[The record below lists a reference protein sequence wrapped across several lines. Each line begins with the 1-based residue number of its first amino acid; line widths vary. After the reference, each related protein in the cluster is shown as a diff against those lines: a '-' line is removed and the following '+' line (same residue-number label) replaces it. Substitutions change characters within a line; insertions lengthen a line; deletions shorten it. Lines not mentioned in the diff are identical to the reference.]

1 MFHVYFQFHAQDEF
15 GNLQYG
21 YNNMNSVKQE
31 TGNTYTGVTGAYS
44 YVDANNLLQRV
55 EYVADG
61 AGFRVADSRL
71 PVFNPEPLVAPTFN
85 PEPIV
90 APKVRQ
96 LLLNSIFFSLSLYRT
111 LRRLQRQRLHSK
123 QHLKLLLKPLKRPMN
138 KL

>member
-1 MFHVYFQFHAQDEF
+1 MFYVYYYQFHAQDEF

-21 YNNMNSVKQE
+21 YNNLNSVKQE

-96 LLLNSIFFSLSLYRT
+96 LL
-111 LRRLQRQRLHSK
+111 
-123 QHLKLLLKPLKRPMN
+123 
-138 KL
+138 